1 MTERRYLQRR
11 SVIRSFGVLG
21 LGTLAATLAACT
33 RAPGGAPTPKPLL
46 TIAPPSPTSPPPAS
60 ATAMPTLAP
69 HPTATIPPAT
79 PTPMPSPTAPLVTP
93 SPRATP
99 GKPQFSNVAQQ
110 TPADVLLYLQGRLS
124 GYPEGSPQTEVNF
137 SPSDI
142 LETMD
147 TIVLDQ
153 IKQREGSAALQK
165 VYDAIARDI
174 LTTLRELYANHWVLL
189 ALDAGHGGNKAF
201 YWDPGSEGT
210 EALHTRGVAASIQ
223 AQAQQPGFAQII
235 VRPIF
240 NDAIADDFGPT
251 APINRPSINMTLI
264 RQVRASMLAL
274 EAAAWNSAHPEA
286 ASQVMVHEIS
296 VHFNVGANGALV
308 LHQGNT
314 VRPEF
319 VARSID
325 FAERY
330 LQQVTTDLNATGLLP
345 SPLKLWNGTGLHD
358 DVMMYRP
365 NGMSSP
371 ARANVVLR
379 YGALQGVGYSPRYI
393 AQLLGK
399 IGQGAGVGNPGS
411 GELALPPAAP

>member
-1 MTERRYLQRR
+1 MVRSYVRRR
-11 SVIRSFGVLG
+11 SVMQSFGAVG
-21 LGTLAATLAACT
+21 LGTLAATLAACA
-33 RAPGGAPTPKPLL
+33 RRPGIAPTPNPPLAS
-46 TIAPPSPTSPPPAS
+46 APPSPTSLPPATS
-60 ATAMPTLAP
+60 TTVPTP
-69 HPTATIPPAT
+69 DPRPTATVPPAT
-79 PTPMPSPTAPLVTP
+79 PTPLPSPTALPVTP

-99 GKPQFSNVAQQ
+99 GKPRFSNVAQR
-110 TPADVLLYLQGRLS
+110 TPAEVLLYLQGRLP

-153 IKQREGSAALQK
+153 VKQREGSAALEK
-165 VYDAIARDI
+165 VYEVIAHDI
-174 LTTLRELYANHWVLL
+174 LTTLREQYANHWVVL

-223 AQAQQPGFAQII
+223 AQAQQRDFARII

-240 NDAIADDFGPT
+240 NDAIADDFGPN

-274 EAAAWNSAHPEA
+274 EAAAWNRAYPDA

-325 FAERY
+325 FAKRY
-330 LQQVTTDLNATGLLP
+330 LQRATTDLNATGLLP
-345 SPLKLWNGTGLHD
+345 SPLTLWNGTGLHD

-399 IGQGAGVGNPGS
+399 TRPGSTVGNQGS